1 MISAICNTKIYDSE
15 MTNVVF
21 DEQGIIYL
29 GNDISKFKVDK
40 MIDGTNLFVYPG
52 YYDSHMH
59 LVSYGFYL
67 SNLDLKDAK
76 CFEDIYRLISIRKD
90 VDKYRWIIA
99 RGFND
104 DKLAEKRM
112 PTKSELDA
120 ICSDKPVCLT
130 RCCGH
135 IMVCNSKALEMAG
148 FEHDIDEIGYKVH
161 MDSGIVEENAIET
174 VKAAWPIPSIK
185 EISDYILLAC
195 SKCHEYGITA
205 CSSDDFISITS
216 EYDEVLEAFEKLA
229 YQQKLTLRV
238 NEQCHFNNIEDYAR
252 FLDEG
257 YTYDVGDD
265 LFRIGPLK
273 LIMDGSLGART
284 ALLSKKYHD
293 DKTTSGIKNISNK
306 ELEQYMILAQR
317 YNMPFAIHV
326 IGDKA
331 LDIVLDT
338 YDKVKI
344 EGNILPNGLVHVQIT
359 RPEQLQR
366 IIDNKLHCYIQSIF
380 IYYDGTIV
388 KDRVGNLADTSYA
401 FKTLYENTNVSN
413 GSDCPVEMPDV
424 IKGIACAVTRKD
436 FNGDC
441 LNKDEAL
448 SVKQAIDSF
457 TINGYKTSLEND
469 DKGKIEVGFK
479 ADFVLLDQDLEN
491 IDPNE
496 IINTKVKMTIFNG
509 EVVYENI

>member
-1 MISAICNTKIYDSE
+1 
-15 MTNVVF
+15 
-21 DEQGIIYL
+21 
-29 GNDISKFKVDK
+29 
-40 MIDGTNLFVYPG
+40 
-52 YYDSHMH
+52 
-59 LVSYGFYL
+59 
-67 SNLDLKDAK
+67 
-76 CFEDIYRLISIRKD
+76 
-90 VDKYRWIIA
+90 
-99 RGFND
+99 
-104 DKLAEKRM
+104 
-112 PTKSELDA
+112 
-120 ICSDKPVCLT
+120 
-130 RCCGH
+130 
-135 IMVCNSKALEMAG
+135 
-148 FEHDIDEIGYKVH
+148 
-161 MDSGIVEENAIET
+161 
-174 VKAAWPIPSIK
+174 
-185 EISDYILLAC
+185 
-195 SKCHEYGITA
+195 
-205 CSSDDFISITS
+205 
-216 EYDEVLEAFEKLA
+216 
-229 YQQKLTLRV
+229 
-238 NEQCHFNNIEDYAR
+238 
-252 FLDEG
+252 
-257 YTYDVGDD
+257 
-265 LFRIGPLK
+265 
-273 LIMDGSLGART
+273 
-284 ALLSKKYHD
+284 
-293 DKTTSGIKNISNK
+293 
-306 ELEQYMILAQR
+306 
-317 YNMPFAIHV
+317 MPFAIHV

-380 IYYDGTIV
+380 IDYDGTIV